1 LQLIFFRYF
10 VALYVGGGCMMDW
23 ILALIERYSSKVHVW
38 AWNKRWGKRDRNEW
52 IKGYKKWKKDQ

>member
-1 LQLIFFRYF
+1 MKFI
-10 VALYVGGGCMMDW
+10 DW